1 MFFVV
6 TTLAALAA
14 ARLGWHAAGWL
25 ASQILGSVWG
35 S

>member
-1 MFFVV
+1 MVVVV

-14 ARLGWHAAGWL
+14 ARLGWHAAVWL
-25 ASQILGSVWG
+25 ASQILGPVWG